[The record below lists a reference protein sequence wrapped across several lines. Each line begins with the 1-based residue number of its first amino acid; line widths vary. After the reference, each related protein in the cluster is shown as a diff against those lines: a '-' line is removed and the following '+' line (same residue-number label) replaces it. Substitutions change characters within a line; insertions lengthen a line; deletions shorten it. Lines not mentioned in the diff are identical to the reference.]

1 MYRIKLTTVL
11 FMFAA
16 IVTAQEKMP
25 DAIASSPDSTKYMQG
40 FPPPSNK
47 RINAR
52 DGSFFQ
58 FPAIRYSVVHMREFM
73 PTVNVPR
80 GNTVCPTEFTYA
92 IDNNIDSITFTPLGA
107 DSTITWQESLAL
119 NYTDGILI
127 LHKGRI
133 VYERYFGE
141 LTPERVHAVMS
152 VTKSFTGTLASI
164 LVAEGKLDTD
174 KYVGEYIPELKNS
187 GFGDATVR
195 EIMDMTTAI
204 RYSEDYNNP
213 KAEIWDFSAAGNP
226 MIEHMPGTPQGYYE
240 YLPTI
245 IKEGEHGNVFGY
257 RTVNAEVLG
266 WIISVITGKSVAEL
280 LTEKI
285 WSKMGM
291 EQDAYYQ
298 VDALGTPFAGGGLDA
313 GLRDLA
319 RFGEMMRCNGVWHG
333 CRIIP
338 QKAIEDICNGGS
350 KEAFARSE
358 YGKTL
363 KGWSYRNMWW
373 ITENSHG
380 AYMARGVH
388 GQAIYIDPAAEMV
401 IVRLASTYHSSNL
414 EIDPLSL
421 PAYTAVAEYLLNRR
435 K

>member
-1 MYRIKLTTVL
+1 MKK
-11 FMFAA
+11 
-16 IVTAQEKMP
+16 IVTIAVALALATTLRAQQEMP
-25 DAIASSPDSTKYMQG
+25 DAADSNPQKTGYMKG
-40 FPPPSNK
+40 FPPPPDK

-52 DGSFFQ
+52 DGSFFK
-58 FPAIRYSVVHMREFM
+58 FPALRYSVVHMRRFM

-80 GNTVCPTEFTYA
+80 GNAHPPTTFEYA
-92 IDNNIDSITFTPLGA
+92 IDENIDTVTFIPTGEGKP
-107 DSTITWQESLAL
+107 ITWRTSLDL

-127 LHKGRI
+127 LHRGKI
-133 VYERYFGE
+133 VYEKYFGE
-141 LTPERVHAVMS
+141 LTSQRVHAVMS

-164 LVAEGKLDTD
+164 LVAEGKLDPH
-174 KYVGEYIPELKNS
+174 KKVSEYVPQLATS

-195 EIMDMTTAI
+195 QVMDMTTAI
-204 RYSEDYNNP
+204 HYSEDYNNP
-213 KAEIWDFSAAGNP
+213 NAEIWKFSAAGNP
-226 MIEHMPGTPQGYYE
+226 MIEHRPGTPQGYYE

-245 IKEGEHGNVFGY
+245 IKDGEHGNVFGY

-266 WIISVITGKSVAEL
+266 WIISLVTGKSVAEQ
-280 LTEKI
+280 LTERI
-285 WSKMGM
+285 WSRMGM

-298 VDALGTPFAGGGLDA
+298 VDALGIPFAGGGLDA

-319 RFGEMMRCNGVWHG
+319 RFGEMMRCGGEWQG
-333 CRIIP
+333 RQIIP
-338 QKAIEDICNGGS
+338 RKAIEDITHGGNV
-350 KEAFARSE
+350 EAFAKSE
-358 YGKTL
+358 YGKSL

-388 GQAIYIDPAAEMV
+388 GQAIYIDPTAEMV

-421 PAYTAVAEYLLNRR
+421 PAYSAVAEYLQERCR
-435 K
+435 